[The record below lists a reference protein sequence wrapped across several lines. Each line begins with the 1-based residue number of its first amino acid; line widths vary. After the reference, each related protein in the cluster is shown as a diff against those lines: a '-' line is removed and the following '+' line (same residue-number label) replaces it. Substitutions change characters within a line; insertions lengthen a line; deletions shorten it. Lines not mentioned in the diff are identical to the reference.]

1 MSKLDKLKSLKA
13 QQANNALDLL
23 KDNTDENLFD
33 EMHKETDNVSNSEL
47 QNESHGITE
56 NQPGISKT
64 KSDEKI
70 TAGITDALKETE
82 PITTE
87 NNVGENKKDTEK
99 TVENIAGAITET
111 NVEAKPETT
120 EKKEPSKNKKENQ
133 NKSEESE
140 VYYINPTRQYTT
152 QKAKEGTS
160 KRLTIRVPLE
170 LYNDILEI
178 SETNRISMSLFARA
192 AIENCLEVDNFNELI
207 WYEPSIVKCQA
218 KDSKFSITGKVRH
231 KDVAGSTKFI
241 TTVVKAE
248 DYNKMID
255 IASEHDQIE
264 SLNDLFVIY
273 LNTQLVKINE

>member
-56 NQPGISKT
+56 NQPDIPKT
-64 KSDEKI
+64 ESDGKN

-82 PITTE
+82 PTTTE

-120 EKKEPSKNKKENQ
+120 EKKEPSKNKKGNQ
-133 NKSEESE
+133 NKSEGNE

>member
-23 KDNTDENLFD
+23 KDNTDESLFD

-47 QNESHGITE
+47 QNESHVITE

-64 KSDEKI
+64 ESDEKN

-82 PITTE
+82 PTTTE

-99 TVENIAGAITET
+99 TVGNITKAITET
-111 NVEAKPETT
+111 NVEVKQETT
-120 EKKEPSKNKKENQ
+120 EKSEDPKNKKEDQ
-133 NKSEESE
+133 NKSEEKE

-207 WYEPSIVKCQA
+207 WYEPNIVKCQA

-248 DYNKMID
+248 NYNKMID

>member
-56 NQPGISKT
+56 NQPDIPKT
-64 KSDEKI
+64 ESDEKN

-82 PITTE
+82 PTTTE
-87 NNVGENKKDTEK
+87 NKVEEIKKNMEK

-111 NVEAKPETT
+111 NVEAKTETT

>member
-33 EMHKETDNVSNSEL
+33 EMHKETDSVSNSEP

-56 NQPGISKT
+56 NQSDIPKT
-64 KSDEKI
+64 ESDEKI
-70 TAGITDALKETE
+70 TVGITDDLKETE
-82 PITTE
+82 PTTTE
-87 NNVGENKKDTEK
+87 NNVGENEKDTEK
-99 TVENIAGAITET
+99 IVENISETITEI
-111 NVEAKPETT
+111 NVETKPETT
-120 EKKEPSKNKKENQ
+120 EKSEDPKNKKENQ
-133 NKSEESE
+133 NKSEEKE
-140 VYYINPTRQYTT
+140 IYYINPTRLYTT

-178 SETNRISMSLFARA
+178 SETNKISMSLFARA

-207 WYEPSIVKCQA
+207 WYEQSIVTCKA

-231 KDVAGSTKFI
+231 KDVAGTKFI
-241 TTVVKAE
+241 TTVVRAE

>member
-1 MSKLDKLKSLKA
+1 
-13 QQANNALDLL
+13 
-23 KDNTDENLFD
+23 
-33 EMHKETDNVSNSEL
+33 MHKETDKVLNSEL
-47 QNESHGITE
+47 QNESHAITE

-64 KSDEKI
+64 ESDEKI

-82 PITTE
+82 PTTTE

-99 TVENIAGAITET
+99 NVENISETITET
-111 NVEAKPETT
+111 NVEVKQETT
-120 EKKEPSKNKKENQ
+120 EKSEAQKNKKENK
-133 NKSEESE
+133 NKTEENE

-231 KDVAGSTKFI
+231 KDVAGTKFI

>member
-33 EMHKETDNVSNSEL
+33 EMHKETNSVSNSEL
-47 QNESHGITE
+47 QNESHAIAE
-56 NQPGISKT
+56 NQPKISKT

-70 TAGITDALKETE
+70 TAELTDDLKEIE
-82 PITTE
+82 PTTTE
-87 NNVGENKKDTEK
+87 NKVEEIKKDTEK
-99 TVENIAGAITET
+99 TVENISETIAET
-111 NVEAKPETT
+111 NVEVKQETT
-120 EKKEPSKNKKENQ
+120 EKSEVQKNKKENK
-133 NKSEESE
+133 NKTEENE

-178 SETNRISMSLFARA
+178 SETNKISMSLFARA

-231 KDVAGSTKFI
+231 KDVAGTKFI
-241 TTVVKAE
+241 TTVVRAE

-273 LNTQLVKINE
+273 LNTQLIKINE

>member
-33 EMHKETDNVSNSEL
+33 EMHKETNSVSNSEL
-47 QNESHGITE
+47 QNESHVITE
-56 NQPGISKT
+56 NQPDIPKT
-64 KSDEKI
+64 ESDEKI
-70 TAGITDALKETE
+70 TAGITDVLKETE
-82 PITTE
+82 PTTTE
-87 NNVGENKKDTEK
+87 NNVGENEKDTEK
-99 TVENIAGAITET
+99 TVGNITEAITET
-111 NVEAKPETT
+111 NVEVKQETT
-120 EKKEPSKNKKENQ
+120 EKSEAQKNKKEDQ
-133 NKSEESE
+133 NKSEEKE

-273 LNTQLVKINE
+273 LNTQLIKINE

>member
-56 NQPGISKT
+56 NQPDIPKT
-64 KSDEKI
+64 ESDEKN

-82 PITTE
+82 PTTTE
-87 NNVGENKKDTEK
+87 NKVEEIKKNTEK

-111 NVEAKPETT
+111 NVEAKTETT
-120 EKKEPSKNKKENQ
+120 EKEPSKNKKENQ

>member
-33 EMHKETDNVSNSEL
+33 EMHKETDSVSNSEP

-56 NQPGISKT
+56 NQSDIPKT
-64 KSDEKI
+64 ESDEKI
-70 TAGITDALKETE
+70 TVGITDALKETE
-82 PITTE
+82 PTTTE
-87 NNVGENKKDTEK
+87 NNVGENEKDTEK
-99 TVENIAGAITET
+99 IVENISETITEI
-111 NVEAKPETT
+111 NVETKPETT
-120 EKKEPSKNKKENQ
+120 EKSEDPKNKKENQ
-133 NKSEESE
+133 NKSEEKE
-140 VYYINPTRQYTT
+140 IYYINPTRLYTT

-178 SETNRISMSLFARA
+178 SEANKISMSLFARA
-192 AIENCLEVDNFNELI
+192 AIENCLEVDNLNELI
-207 WYEPSIVKCQA
+207 WYEPSIVKCSA

-231 KDVAGSTKFI
+231 KDVAGTKFI

>member
-56 NQPGISKT
+56 NQPDIPKT
-64 KSDEKI
+64 ESDEKN

-82 PITTE
+82 PTTTE
-87 NNVGENKKDTEK
+87 NKVEEIKKNTEK

-111 NVEAKPETT
+111 NVEAKTGTT

>member
-33 EMHKETDNVSNSEL
+33 EMHKETNNVSNSEL
-47 QNESHGITE
+47 QNESHAITE
-56 NQPGISKT
+56 NQPEILKT
-64 KSDEKI
+64 ESDKKNTVEL
-70 TAGITDALKETE
+70 TDILKEIE
-82 PITTE
+82 PTTTE
-87 NNVGENKKDTEK
+87 NKVEEIKKDTEK
-99 TVENIAGAITET
+99 TVENISETITET

-120 EKKEPSKNKKENQ
+120 EKSEASKNEKVNQ
-133 NKSEESE
+133 NKSEENE

-178 SETNRISMSLFARA
+178 SEANKISMSLFARA

-207 WYEPSIVKCQA
+207 WYEQSIVTCQA

-231 KDVAGSTKFI
+231 KDVLSTKFI

-255 IASEHDQIE
+255 IASEHVQVE